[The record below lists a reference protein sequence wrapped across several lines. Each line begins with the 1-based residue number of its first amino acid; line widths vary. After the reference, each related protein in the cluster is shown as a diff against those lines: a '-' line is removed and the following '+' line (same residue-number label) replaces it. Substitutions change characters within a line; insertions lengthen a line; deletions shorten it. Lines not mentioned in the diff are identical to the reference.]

1 MQDQKAIVP
10 LPAHS
15 KDTRDK
21 ARALFREGQ
30 KPSEIATALQLSAS
44 TVRAWKAREGWQIA
58 CVDTEQQEIDVP
70 DELSARQEIYEQNM
84 GEAAVRLSER
94 VKSLS
99 ADELIKKADKV
110 AKGDLTARRALHIES
125 PNKSNP
131 VIQIA
136 LLQSPQVALRHKP
149 A

>member
-58 CVDTEQQEIDVP
+58 CLDTEQQQIDVP
-70 DELSARQEIYEQNM
+70 NELSARQEIYEQNM

-94 VKSLS
+94 VKGLS
-99 ADELIKKADKV
+99 ADELIKQADKV